1 MAIIMDKSVFF
12 KNCFLIAL
20 LLLNSLFLRGESHYK
35 RSFNGFVLAT
45 WNIGHFSNGSKSYS
59 TIKENDMDSVCE
71 AYKGLIYQSIGAD
84 VMCINEYSQSLGKDL
99 DGKTRR
105 ADRCIFGKFK
115 NKVICEQYGYSCNAI
130 FGNIRFRNWSKNDFE
145 SSKPYINKDYRAAH
159 YYYISTDIHV
169 GGKIIKFIC
178 AHLISRQ
185 DKLCQEEISELI
197 NKYKDCD
204 RVIMCGDWNTT
215 DFSQFRKAGYSLAN
229 NGTLFTYP
237 YKSYP
242 LDNIIVKG
250 LRISD
255 VKMIKTDLSDH
266 YPLVCTVSV
275 K

>member
-1 MAIIMDKSVFF
+1 M
-12 KNCFLIAL
+12 
-20 LLLNSLFLRGESHYK
+20 
-35 RSFNGFVLAT
+35 
-45 WNIGHFSNGSKSYS
+45 
-59 TIKENDMDSVCE
+59 
-71 AYKGLIYQSIGAD
+71 
-84 VMCINEYSQSLGKDL
+84 
-99 DGKTRR
+99 
-105 ADRCIFGKFK
+105 
-115 NKVICEQYGYSCNAI
+115 
-130 FGNIRFRNWSKNDFE
+130 
-145 SSKPYINKDYRAAH
+145 
-159 YYYISTDIHV
+159 
-169 GGKIIKFIC
+169 
-178 AHLISRQ
+178 
-185 DKLCQEEISELI
+185 CQEEISELI